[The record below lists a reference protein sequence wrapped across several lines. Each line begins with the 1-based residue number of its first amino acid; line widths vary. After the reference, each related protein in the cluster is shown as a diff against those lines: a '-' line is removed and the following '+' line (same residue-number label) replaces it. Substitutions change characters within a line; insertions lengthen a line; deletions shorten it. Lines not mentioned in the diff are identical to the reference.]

1 MKIQL
6 IFRGD
11 FRLLRAN
18 AALRR
23 PTGASARRLRKWC
36 SIKKTNQISVREI
49 CEATGINCSSFYLHY
64 ADIPALITAIV
75 GEKWTESVE
84 RIHEEMHGDPNI
96 FSEAYVAAT
105 LREAKRDRA
114 FYRAYFEK
122 FGTAELEK
130 GYQTL
135 FENVFKPFFRRL
147 GIESEHCM
155 EYHFEFVKAGYFA
168 VTRKWLLYGCP
179 ETPEEMAKII
189 KRSMAAIPDDLLPV
203 PDELFI

>member
-1 MKIQL
+1 MVL
-6 IFRGD
+6 
-11 FRLLRAN
+11 N
-18 AALRR
+18 
-23 PTGASARRLRKWC
+23 
-36 SIKKTNQISVREI
+36 KKTNQISVREI
-49 CEATGINCSSFYLHY
+49 CEATGINRSSFYLHY
-64 ADIPALITAIV
+64 ADISALITAIV
-75 GEKWTESVE
+75 WEKWTESVE

-189 KRSMAAIPDDLLPV
+189 KRSMAAIPDDLPPV
-203 PDELFI
+203 PDEFFI

>member
-1 MKIQL
+1 MW
-6 IFRGD
+6 
-11 FRLLRAN
+11 
-18 AALRR
+18 RR
-23 PTGASARRLRKWC
+23 RCARQ
-36 SIKKTNQISVREI
+36 S
-49 CEATGINCSSFYLHY
+49 ATGL
-64 ADIPALITAIV
+64 
-75 GEKWTESVE
+75 
-84 RIHEEMHGDPNI
+84 
-96 FSEAYVAAT
+96 
-105 LREAKRDRA
+105 

-122 FGTAELEK
+122 FGTAEVEK

-189 KRSMAAIPDDLLPV
+189 KRSMAAIPDDLPPV

>member
-1 MKIQL
+1 MNTKKNER
-6 IFRGD
+6 FAETD
-11 FRLLRAN
+11 
-18 AALRR
+18 RR
-23 PTGASARRLRKWC
+23 IRKVFTKMVLN
-36 SIKKTNQISVREI
+36 KKTNQISVREI
-49 CEATGINCSSFYLHY
+49 CEATGINRSSFYLHY

-105 LREAKRDRA
+105 LREAKRDRT

-122 FGTAELEK
+122 FGTAELGK

-189 KRSMAAIPDDLLPV
+189 KRSMAAIPDDLPPV
-203 PDELFI
+203 PDELLI

>member
-1 MKIQL
+1 MVL
-6 IFRGD
+6 
-11 FRLLRAN
+11 N
-18 AALRR
+18 
-23 PTGASARRLRKWC
+23 
-36 SIKKTNQISVREI
+36 KKTNQISVREI
-49 CEATGINCSSFYLHY
+49 CEATGINRSSFYLHY
-64 ADIPALITAIV
+64 ADIPALLTAIV

-105 LREAKRDRA
+105 LREAKRDRT

-122 FGTAELEK
+122 FGTTEVEK

-189 KRSMAAIPDDLLPV
+189 KRSMAAIPDDLPPV
-203 PDELFI
+203 PDEFFI

>member
-1 MKIQL
+1 M
-6 IFRGD
+6 
-11 FRLLRAN
+11 
-18 AALRR
+18 
-23 PTGASARRLRKWC
+23 
-36 SIKKTNQISVREI
+36 REI
-49 CEATGINCSSFYLHY
+49 CEATGINRSSFYLHY

-75 GEKWTESVE
+75 WEKWTESVE

-130 GYQTL
+130 AIRRCLKTSSSL
-135 FENVFKPFFRRL
+135 FSAARHRERAL
-147 GIESEHCM
+147 HGIS
-155 EYHFEFVKAGYFA
+155 FEFVKAGYFA

-189 KRSMAAIPDDLLPV
+189 KRSMAAIPDDLPPV

>member
-1 MKIQL
+1 M
-6 IFRGD
+6 
-11 FRLLRAN
+11 
-18 AALRR
+18 
-23 PTGASARRLRKWC
+23 
-36 SIKKTNQISVREI
+36 
-49 CEATGINCSSFYLHY
+49 
-64 ADIPALITAIV
+64 
-75 GEKWTESVE
+75 
-84 RIHEEMHGDPNI
+84 
-96 FSEAYVAAT
+96 AAT

-135 FENVFKPFFRRL
+135 FENVFKPFFRQL

-189 KRSMAAIPDDLLPV
+189 KRSMAAIPDDLPPV

>member
-1 MKIQL
+1 M
-6 IFRGD
+6 
-11 FRLLRAN
+11 
-18 AALRR
+18 
-23 PTGASARRLRKWC
+23 
-36 SIKKTNQISVREI
+36 REI

-135 FENVFKPFFRRL
+135 FENVFKPFFGGSASRA
-147 GIESEHCM
+147 ST
-155 EYHFEFVKAGYFA
+155 A
-168 VTRKWLLYGCP
+168 WN
-179 ETPEEMAKII
+179 II
-189 KRSMAAIPDDLLPV
+189 LNL
-203 PDELFI
+203 

>member
-1 MKIQL
+1 MNTKKNERFAETDRRIREAFMKM
-6 IFRGD
+6 
-11 FRLLRAN
+11 LLN
-18 AALRR
+18 
-23 PTGASARRLRKWC
+23 KK
-36 SIKKTNQISVREI
+36 IKQISVREI
-49 CEATGINCSSFYLHY
+49 CEATGINRSSFYLHY
-64 ADIPALITAIV
+64 TDMPALLAAV
-75 GEKWTESVE
+75 VEEKWEKSVE
-84 RIHEEMHGDPNI
+84 RIVEEMHGDPNI
-96 FSEAYVAAT
+96 FSEQYVAAT
-105 LREAKRDRA
+105 LRETKREAA

-189 KRSMAAIPDDLLPV
+189 KRSMAAIPDDLPPV